1 MYVLSKGP
9 NGDFSNRSFPKY
21 AGFERDVFKAI
32 VEFFDD
38 EDKGPL
44 VPRHLL
50 RVFQKTVGKKLCRH
64 VNLSTTSTLRPD
76 DLYPGEVNR

>member
-1 MYVLSKGP
+1 MHVLSKGP
-9 NGDFSNRSFPKY
+9 NGDYSNQSFPKY

-32 VEFFDD
+32 VEFFAD

-50 RVFQKTVGKKLCRH
+50 RGFQKTVG
-64 VNLSTTSTLRPD
+64 NETL
-76 DLYPGEVNR
+76 LTCKVIHH